1 MSADLVIRMEGIDK
15 AFPGVQALKD
25 AHFELRPGEVHA
37 LVGEN
42 GAGKSTLMKVLTG
55 VYQRDA
61 GTIEFQGRRVE
72 IPNPRAG
79 RDLGIS
85 MIHQELLLANHLT
98 VAQNIYLGRE
108 PRGRLSWLVDDKAQ
122 IRQAEELVSRLGLK
136 LDPTAR
142 CGDLKV
148 AQQQMVEIAKA
159 LSLDASVLIMD
170 EPTAA
175 LTDTEIEELFRIIRS
190 LREQGKGIVHISHRL
205 EELRQISDRVTVMRD
220 GQHVS
225 TVHTGDVSIDEIIS
239 MMVGRTI
246 YEEAPRVP
254 VGGDKQPYVLEVR
267 GLSRGRAVQDV
278 SFGLR
283 RGEILGM
290 AGLVGAGRTE
300 LAMLIFG
307 ADQKDAGEILINGVA
322 AGIANPAEAVEK
334 GIAYLSEDRKRY
346 GLALGLD
353 LEANIAL
360 ASFGQF
366 LKSLGRV
373 DTSKTRAAADKR
385 VEELDI
391 RTPSVRQKTR
401 NLSGGNQQKVV
412 IAKWL
417 TAEMDVL
424 IFDEP
429 TRGIDVG
436 AKQEIYHLLNEL
448 AAAGKSII
456 MISSELP
463 EILRMSHRI
472 IVMCEGRITG
482 ELTAAEADQEK
493 IMTLATQRESVAEVK
508 EVTRV

>member
-1 MSADLVIRMEGIDK
+1 MEGIDK
-15 AFPGVQALKD
+15 AFPGVQALRD
-25 AHFELRPGEVHA
+25 ARFELRPGEVHA

-55 VYQRDA
+55 VYHKDA
-61 GTIEFQGRRVE
+61 GIIEVMGREVE
-72 IPNPRAG
+72 VPDPRAG

-98 VAQNIYLGRE
+98 VAQNIYMGRE
-108 PRGRLSWLVDDKAQ
+108 PRGRLGFTVDDREQ
-122 IRQAEELVSRLGLK
+122 IRQTEELVARLGLW

-159 LSLDASVLIMD
+159 LSVDASVLIMD

-175 LTDTEIEELFRIIRS
+175 LTETEIDELFRIIRS
-190 LREQGKGIVHISHRL
+190 LRDQGKGIVHISHRL
-205 EELRQISDRVTVMRD
+205 EELRQIADRVTVMRD
-220 GQHVS
+220 GQHVG
-225 TVHTGDVSIDEIIS
+225 TVNIGDVTIDEVIS

-246 YEEAPRVP
+246 FEEAPRVP
-254 VGGDKQPYVLEVR
+254 VDAEQQPVVLEVR
-267 GLSRGRAVQDV
+267 NLSRGRAVQDV
-278 SFGLR
+278 TFQLR
-283 RGEILGM
+283 RGEILGIS
-290 AGLVGAGRTE
+290 GLVGAGRTE
-300 LAMLIFG
+300 LARLIFG
-307 ADQKDAGEILINGVA
+307 ADQKDAGEILVNGQRVELH
-322 AGIANPAEAVEK
+322 NPAEAVEI
-334 GIAYLSEDRKRY
+334 GIAYLSEDRKRH

-353 LEANIAL
+353 LETNITL
-360 ASFGQF
+360 AAFGKF

-373 DTSKTRAAADKR
+373 DTGKTNVAAGER
-385 VEELDI
+385 VRELDI
-391 RTPSVRQKTR
+391 RTPGISQKAR

-417 TAEMDVL
+417 TAEMDIL

-436 AKQEIYHLLNEL
+436 AKQEIYHLLNDL
-448 AAAGKSII
+448 AAQGKSIV

-472 IVMCEGRITG
+472 IVMCEGRLTG
-482 ELTAAEADQEK
+482 ELTAGEADQEK

-508 EVTRV
+508 DLSRV

>member
-1 MSADLVIRMEGIDK
+1 MAVEPLIRMHGIDK
-15 AFPGVQALKD
+15 TFPGVQALKD
-25 AHFELRPGEVHA
+25 ARFELRPGEVHA

-55 VYQRDA
+55 VYQKDA
-61 GTIEFQGRRVE
+61 GTIEVQGQQVE
-72 IPNPRAG
+72 VPDPRAG
-79 RDLGIS
+79 RDLGIG
-85 MIHQELLLANHLT
+85 MIHQELVLANHLT
-98 VAQNIYLGRE
+98 VAQNIYMGRE
-108 PRGRLSWLVDDKAQ
+108 PRGRLSFMVDDKAQ
-122 IRQAEELVSRLGLK
+122 VRQTEELVDRLGLK
-136 LDPTAR
+136 LDATAK
-142 CGDLKV
+142 CGSLKV

-159 LSLDASVLIMD
+159 LSLDANVLIMD

-205 EELRQISDRVTVMRD
+205 GELRQISDRVTVMRD
-220 GQHVS
+220 GQHVD
-225 TVHTGDVSIDEIIS
+225 TVTTSDVTINEIIS

-254 VGGDKQPYVLEVR
+254 EDADQQPYVLEVE
-267 GLSRGRAVQDV
+267 GLSRGRAVNDV
-278 SFGLR
+278 SFRLR
-283 RGEILGM
+283 QGEILGI

-300 LAMLIFG
+300 LARLIFG
-307 ADQKDAGEILINGVA
+307 ADRKDAGKIIVKGETVEIGS
-322 AGIANPAEAVEK
+322 PAQAVEM
-334 GIAYLSEDRKRY
+334 GIAYLSEDRKQH

-353 LEANIAL
+353 LETNIAL
-360 ASFGQF
+360 ASLGKF
-366 LKSLGRV
+366 LKSFGRV
-373 DTSKTRAAADKR
+373 DTSKTKEAAEQR

-391 RTPSVRQKTR
+391 KTPGIGQKTR

-448 AAAGKSII
+448 AAEGKSIV

-472 IVMCEGRITG
+472 LVMCEGRLTG
-482 ELTAAEADQEK
+482 ELTADEADQEK
-493 IMTLATQRESVAEVK
+493 IMTLATQRESVAEIK
-508 EVTRV
+508 DVTRA

>member
-1 MSADLVIRMEGIDK
+1 MSDELLIRMQGIDK

-25 AHFELRPGEVHA
+25 AQFELRPGEVHA

-61 GTIEFQGRRVE
+61 GTIEVGGQQVE
-72 IPNPRAG
+72 VPNPRAG

-108 PRGRLSWLVDDKAQ
+108 PRGRLSFTIDDKAQ
-122 IRQAEELVSRLGLK
+122 VRQTAELVDRLGLK
-136 LDPTAR
+136 LDPTAK

-159 LSLDASVLIMD
+159 LSLDANVLIMD

-190 LREQGKGIVHISHRL
+190 LREQGKGVVHISHRL
-205 EELRQISDRVTVMRD
+205 EELREIADRVTVMRD
-220 GQHVS
+220 GQHVN
-225 TVHTGDVSIDEIIS
+225 TVNIEDVTIDEIIS

-246 YEEAPRVP
+246 FEEAPHVP
-254 VGGDKQPYVLEVR
+254 EDADQQPYVLEVK
-267 GLSRGRAVQDV
+267 GLTRGRAVQDV
-278 SFGLR
+278 SFELR
-283 RGEILGM
+283 QGEILGF

-300 LAMLIFG
+300 LARLIFG
-307 ADQKDAGEILINGVA
+307 ADKKDAGEIIVKGQPVD
-322 AGIANPAEAVEK
+322 IDNPAKAVET
-334 GIAYLSEDRKRY
+334 GIAYLSEDRKQH
-346 GLALGLD
+346 GLALTLD
-353 LEANIAL
+353 LETNIAL
-360 ASFGQF
+360 ASFDKF
-366 LKSLGRV
+366 MKSFARV
-373 DTSKTRAAADKR
+373 DTSKTAVAADQR

-391 RTPSVRQKTR
+391 RTPSIKQKAR

-417 TAEMDVL
+417 TAEMDIL

-448 AAAGKSII
+448 AAEGKSIV

-472 IVMCEGRITG
+472 IVMCEGRLTG
-482 ELTAAEADQEK
+482 QLTADEADQEK
-493 IMTLATQRESVAEVK
+493 IMTLATQRESVAELK
-508 EVTRV
+508 DLSRA

>member
-1 MSADLVIRMEGIDK
+1 MPADLLVRMQGIDK
-15 AFPGVQALKD
+15 HFPGVQALQD
-25 AHFELRPGEVHA
+25 AQFELRPGEVHA

-55 VYQRDA
+55 VYQKDA
-61 GTIEFQGRRVE
+61 GTIEVMGQRVE
-72 IPNPRAG
+72 VPNPRAG

-85 MIHQELLLANHLT
+85 MIHQELLLAGHLT

-108 PRGRLSWLVDDKAQ
+108 PRGRLGFTVDDRAQ
-122 IRQAEELVSRLGLK
+122 VRQATELVERLGLR
-136 LDPTAR
+136 LDPTAKAN
-142 CGDLKV
+142 DLKV

-175 LTDTEIEELFRIIRS
+175 LTETEIEELFRIIRA
-190 LREQGKGIVHISHRL
+190 LREQGHGIVHISHRL
-205 EELRQISDRVTVMRD
+205 EELRQIADRVTVMRD
-220 GQHVS
+220 GRHVD
-225 TVHTGDVSIDEIIS
+225 TVAIDDVTIDDIIS

-246 YEEAPRVP
+246 YEEAPHVP
-254 VGGDKQPYVLEVR
+254 EHLHEQDIALEVR

-278 SFGLR
+278 SFQLR
-283 RGEILGM
+283 RGEILGV
-290 AGLVGAGRTE
+290 AGLVGAGRSE
-300 LAMLIFG
+300 MARLIFG
-307 ADQKDAGEILINGVA
+307 ADRKDSGEIYVNGEQVEI
-322 AGIANPAEAVEK
+322 GNPAQAVAM
-334 GIAYLSEDRKRY
+334 GIAYLSEDRKRD
-346 GLALGLD
+346 GLTLGLD
-353 LEANIAL
+353 LETNVTLAAL
-360 ASFGQF
+360 SRF
-366 LKSLGRV
+366 LRSLGQV
-373 DTSKTRAAADKR
+373 DTGKVRIATEQR

-391 RTPSVRQKTR
+391 RTPSTRQKAR

-448 AAAGKSII
+448 AAAGKSIV

-463 EILRMSHRI
+463 EILRMSHRV
-472 IVMCEGRITG
+472 IVMCEGRVTG
-482 ELTAAEADQEK
+482 ELTADEADQEK
-493 IMTLATQRESVAEVK
+493 IMTLATQRESVAQAVG
-508 EVTRV
+508 

>member
-1 MSADLVIRMEGIDK
+1 MQGIDK

-25 AHFELRPGEVHA
+25 ARFDLRPGEVHA

-55 VYQRDA
+55 VYHKDA
-61 GTIEFQGRRVE
+61 GTIEVEGRKVE
-72 IPNPRAG
+72 VPNPRAG

-108 PRGRLSWLVDDKAQ
+108 PRGRLGFTVDDKAQ
-122 IRQAEELVSRLGLK
+122 VKQTEELVDRLGLK
-136 LDPTAR
+136 LDPTAK
-142 CGDLKV
+142 CGGLKV

-205 EELRQISDRVTVMRD
+205 EELQQISDRVTVMRD
-220 GQHVS
+220 GQHVD
-225 TVHTGDVSIDEIIS
+225 TVNTGDVTIDEIIS

-246 YEEAPRVP
+246 YEEAPHVP
-254 VGGDKQPYVLEVR
+254 ADADQRPYVLEVK
-267 GLSRGRAVQDV
+267 GLSRDRAVQDV

-283 RGEILGM
+283 QGEILGVS
-290 AGLVGAGRTE
+290 GLVGAGRTE
-300 LAMLIFG
+300 MARLIFG
-307 ADQKDAGEILINGVA
+307 ADRKDAGEILINGQPEE
-322 AGIANPAEAVEK
+322 IHNPAEAVGK
-334 GIAYLSEDRKRY
+334 GIAYLSEDRKQH
-346 GLALGLD
+346 GLTLGLD
-353 LEANIAL
+353 LETNIAL
-360 ASFGQF
+360 ASFSKF
-366 LKSLGRV
+366 VKSLGRV
-373 DTSKTRAAADKR
+373 DTGKTRTAAERR

-391 RTPSVRQKTR
+391 RTPGISQKAR

-417 TAEMDVL
+417 TAEMDIL

-448 AAAGKSII
+448 AAEGKSII

-472 IVMCEGRITG
+472 IVMCEGRLTG

-508 EVTRV
+508 DLSRA